1 MQAGA
6 DTMILGRRMLNAAT
20 DVVENLDIFHKW
32 VPEASAEVQGAQ
44 MRPVMA
50 DGRLVAVDSPFGR
63 IEVAQEF
70 ARAEQVLFARIIF
83 FEPPTGLRKEAR
95 ELYSIRIFDEG
106 AQFGPGP
113 DPDHFDWDHNHNRW
127 MPRNWLRIGYELAV
141 AATAPRP

>member
-1 MQAGA
+1 MQAGV
-6 DTMILGRRMLNAAT
+6 DMMMLGRRMLNAAT
-20 DVVENLDIFHKW
+20 EVAENLDVFHKW

-44 MRPVMA
+44 MKPMMA

-63 IEVAQEF
+63 IEVAREF
-70 ARAEQVLFARIIF
+70 ARVEQVLFARIIF
-83 FEPPTGLRKEAR
+83 FEPPTALRREAR

-106 AQFGPGP
+106 AHFCPGP
-113 DPDHFDWDHNHNRW
+113 DLDHFDWDHSRDRW